1 MGKKLAFGLG
11 MISAAAYVVAKNMT
25 PAEKKMVRDRVA
37 QAATN
42 VKETALKYDRYLH
55 EYLASA
61 EYQQQRQDWE
71 ARFMQAK
78 QAAWTAAETIRE
90 QVATGSKPGTTPAIA
105 REDLSESMTPSDSDD
120 QLQDDIL
127 LKTMPTDNGQPT
139 ETFYPN
145 GQVAD

>member
-71 ARFMQAK
+71 AQFMQVK
-78 QAAWTAAETIRE
+78 QATDSCRNNSG
-90 QVATGSKPGTTPAIA
+90 TGCYGKQAGNNSGHCPGGPLRI
-105 REDLSESMTPSDSDD
+105 DD
-120 QLQDDIL
+120 
-127 LKTMPTDNGQPT
+127 P
-139 ETFYPN
+139 
-145 GQVAD
+145 VR

>member
-71 ARFMQAK
+71 ARFMQVNKLHERLQK
-78 QAAWTAAETIRE
+78 QFGNRLLRE
-90 QVATGSKPGTTPAIA
+90 ASRKQLRPLPGRT
-105 REDLSESMTPSDSDD
+105 S
-120 QLQDDIL
+120 
-127 LKTMPTDNGQPT
+127 
-139 ETFYPN
+139 PN
-145 GQVAD
+145 R